1 MISLLNNSLIPFLRA
16 GSLCLAWFCLIIGG
30 ILEDKMLIAVATGL
44 VCAILFNIFQCHGI
58 HNSDGNNQGKI

>member
-1 MISLLNNSLIPFLRA
+1 MIGSLLRFAALA
-16 GSLCLAWFCLIIGG
+16 LAWFCLIIGG

-58 HNSDGNNQGKI
+58 HNLDTNNQGKI